1 MFAPAAMYRT
11 ASHNFASAYRQIGVE
26 TGIGGAS
33 PHQLVTMLFDG
44 FNDAVAQARSAMRLG
59 QIEAKGKAI
68 IRAARIVD
76 EGLLA
81 ALDVQAG
88 GKLADDLMA
97 LYSYITRRLTEAHL
111 NNDAAMLDECVHLME
126 PLRAAWVA
134 IGPGAA
140 AAPKAQ

>member
-1 MFAPAAMYRT
+1 MFAHAAMHRT
-11 ASHNFASAYRQIGVE
+11 ASSNFASVYRQIGVE
-26 TGIGGAS
+26 TGVASAS

-44 FNDAVAQARSAMRLG
+44 FNDAVAQARGAMHVG

-111 NNDAAMLDECVHLME
+111 NNDPAILDECVQLMA
-126 PLRAAWVA
+126 PLRSAWVA
-134 IGPGAA
+134 IGPGAT
-140 AAPKAQ
+140 APQAQ